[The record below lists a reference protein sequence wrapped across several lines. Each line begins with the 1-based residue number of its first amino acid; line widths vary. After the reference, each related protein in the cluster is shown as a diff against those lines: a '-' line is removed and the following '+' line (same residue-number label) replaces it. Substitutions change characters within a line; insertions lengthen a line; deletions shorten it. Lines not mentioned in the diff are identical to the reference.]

1 MTDNATLLALGC
13 VGGIVLALG
22 VGVLLLS
29 FSVGELRAMLRR
41 WLDHK

>member
-22 VGVLLLS
+22 VGVFAVLQ
-29 FSVGELRAMLRR
+29 RR
-41 WLDHK
+41 RTARHAAALA